1 MPDGNMPERSAA
13 NWSGLVREHLH
24 SLDLP
29 AQEEQQVVA
38 ELAAHLED
46 LYEEQIGKGLSE
58 LEAYQKTLDEVFGM
72 RRLARTIQRAKD
84 EEKIMNTRTKQFWL
98 PSLVSL
104 ATAMSLLA
112 ILIQISLQP
121 RFLGRTPLQMVLLP
135 WLALLPF
142 CGAAGAYLSRR
153 GGASLPARLV
163 SGLFPMIVMFSVV
176 GTLIVT
182 RLIVLARPHLP
193 FISIWI
199 ALGIILPSAALLIGT
214 APFLKSTKARRLA

>member
-1 MPDGNMPERSAA
+1 MPDESVPD
-13 NWSGLVREHLH
+13 WSGLVRESLLP
-24 SLDLP
+24 LDLTSSES
-29 AQEEQQVVA
+29 QEVVA

-46 LYEEQIGKGLSE
+46 CYEQQIGKGLTESA
-58 LEAYQKTLDEVFGM
+58 AYQRTLNELFET
-72 RRLARTIQRAKD
+72 RRLAKDIQRAKHK
-84 EEKIMNTRTKQFWL
+84 EESMNPRTKQLWL

-153 GGASLPARLV
+153 GGADLRARII
-163 SGLFPMIVMFSVV
+163 SGLFPMIVLFSVV

-193 FISIWI
+193 FIAIWI
-199 ALGIILPSAALLIGT
+199 ALAVILPSAALLIGT
-214 APFLKSTKARRLA
+214 VPFLRGTKPKTVA